1 MRYVGAIICAVL
13 FLVLAALVIAG
24 VTSPFDT
31 AFRDVLHRMGSG
43 ALTQVALIFTFIGSA
58 WIWGPATVIAAGVL
72 WIFARRHAAVGVL
85 ACMAGAVLLDNGL
98 KLAFHRA
105 RPIGFFI
112 PDPRTYSVPSGH
124 ALFAACFYGALATV
138 LAVELRSIA
147 VWRVLWTGAVVAIV
161 CIGWSR
167 IYLGVHYP
175 SDVIGGYLAGA
186 AWVQFLRATR
196 WLPTADN
203 NHHRIA

>member
-1 MRYVGAIICAVL
+1 MRYLSAIACAIL

-31 AFRDVLHRMGSG
+31 AFRDVFHRMGSG

-58 WIWGPATVIAAGVL
+58 WIWAPVSVIAVGML
-72 WIFARRHAAVGVL
+72 WICARRNAAVGIL
-85 ACMAGAVLLDNGL
+85 ACMLGAVVLDNGL
-98 KLAFHRA
+98 KLGFHRA
-105 RPIGFFI
+105 RPVGFFI
-112 PDPRTYSVPSGH
+112 PDPRTYSFPSGH

-138 LAVELRSIA
+138 LAVELRSVA
-147 VWRVLWTGAVVAIV
+147 ARRALWAGAMVAIL

-167 IYLGVHYP
+167 INLGVHYP
-175 SDVIGGYLAGA
+175 SDVLGGYLAGA
-186 AWVQFLRATR
+186 AWVQLLRATR